1 MKISANEIKVGMIL
15 EHNNDLWEVS
25 KTQHVKPGKGG
36 AFNQIEMKS
45 INKDTKIN
53 ERFRSSDSIERAIVE
68 EEVYNFL
75 YDDKG
80 EFFFIDNKT
89 FEQIS
94 IKKEIL
100 GDKSKFLTEG
110 IEVKIGIYNEK
121 PIKIDLPNQIECKIE
136 TTDASIKGQ
145 TAASS
150 YKPALLENGV
160 NILVPPFI
168 EIGDKIIVDT
178 RTIEYVKKI

>member
-100 GDKSKFLTEG
+100 GDKSKFLTAG
-110 IEVKIGIYNEK
+110 IAVKIGI
-121 PIKIDLPNQIECKIE
+121 
-136 TTDASIKGQ
+136 
-145 TAASS
+145 
-150 YKPALLENGV
+150 
-160 NILVPPFI
+160 
-168 EIGDKIIVDT
+168 
-178 RTIEYVKKI
+178 

>member
-136 TTDASIKGQ
+136 TTDA
-145 TAASS
+145 
-150 YKPALLENGV
+150 
-160 NILVPPFI
+160 
-168 EIGDKIIVDT
+168 
-178 RTIEYVKKI
+178 